1 MQIYLVGGAVRDELL
16 GRPPGERDWVV
27 VGADPEEMTRRGFK
41 PVGRHFP
48 VFLHPETK
56 EEYALARTERKTGPG
71 YHGFIFHTGP
81 DVSLEEDLR
90 RRDLTINAI
99 AKSRSGKLIDPYGG
113 RRDLGNKLL
122 RHVSPA
128 FVEDPVRVLR
138 VARFAARFHPDGF
151 RIAPETAALMREMV
165 SAGEM
170 NALAAER
177 IWKECVTAL
186 AEPAPSRF
194 FLSLR
199 ETGVLNAVAPDRA
212 PGLAG
217 LLQSPP
223 AVDAVARAVDE
234 CARRCEPGKRPQTV
248 FTALVIQASACGADL
263 EPACKHARAPSAYS
277 KLAGAASFCRRRMQ
291 ESRRLDAQVL
301 LDVFERTDAFRN
313 PERLAILLD
322 AWRFCDFPIAEKK
335 RSLARMRAAFDA
347 VNRLDLGRVAEACSG
362 DVGRAVREARLE
374 ILSQEE
380 NE

>member
-48 VFLHPETK
+48 VFLHPDTK

-71 YHGFIFHTGP
+71 YHGFTFHTGP
-81 DVSLEEDLR
+81 GVSLEDDLR

-99 AKSRSGKLIDPYGG
+99 AKSQTGKLIDPYGG
-113 RRDLGNKLL
+113 KRDLENKLL
-122 RHVSPA
+122 RHVSRA
-128 FVEDPVRVLR
+128 FVEDPVRILR

-151 RIAPETAALMREMV
+151 CIAPETAALMREMV
-165 SAGEM
+165 NAGEI

-177 IWKECVTAL
+177 VWKECETAL

-194 FLSLR
+194 FLTLKDV
-199 ETGVLNAVAPDRA
+199 GALDAVAPDRA

-217 LLQSPP
+217 LLQSPQ

-234 CARRCEPGKRPQTV
+234 CARSCEPEKRPQIV
-248 FTALVIQASACGADL
+248 FAALAIQASAYEADL
-263 EPACKHARAPSAYS
+263 EPACKYARAPSAYS
-277 KLAGAASFCRRRMQ
+277 KLASAASFCRRRMQ
-291 ESRRLDAQVL
+291 ESRRINAQVL

-313 PERLAILLD
+313 PERLTTLLD
-322 AWRFCDFPIAEKK
+322 AWRFCDFPVAGKK
-335 RSLARMRAAFDA
+335 RSLAKVRAAFDA
-347 VNRLDLGRVAEACSG
+347 VNRLDLRRVVEACNG
-362 DVGRAVREARLE
+362 DVGKAVREARLE
-374 ILSQEE
+374 ALSQKE